1 MDYET
6 RSLATMLNRSDEL
19 ELLALIEGELDAAAE
34 AALRRRLVGDPQL
47 LALLDKVRTDRAA
60 LRDRLLRR
68 RDRRQRQA
76 PVWPARSQ

>member
-60 LRDRLLRR
+60 LR
-68 RDRRQRQA
+68 A
-76 PVWPARSQ
+76 

>member
-47 LALLDKVRTDRAA
+47 LALLD
-60 LRDRLLRR
+60 
-68 RDRRQRQA
+68 
-76 PVWPARSQ
+76 